1 MGHFIIRTAS
11 RSVTKRFLTVSHLSA
26 PASGLRINA
35 DRLLETLH
43 HTCQW
48 GATHRYG
55 EFVTLILRFFFFFWN
70 SREADV
76 QNSGPAE
83 TGMARLSLSD
93 DDAQVRRWFAEETQK
108 LGCNLVVDQMGNMFA
123 NKRGSA
129 PDPTPM
135 IAMGSHLDTQPRGGR
150 YDGILGVVSAVEVLR
165 TLAENGHKT
174 HHNVGVVNW
183 TKYVA
188 DFLFSSFL
196 LRLCG
201 SLSNGVNSEEG
212 ARFPKSMMASGVWAG
227 KIPLDKAYSLPDI
240 VDPSVTVK
248 SELQRLGYIG
258 DVACSSAAYPL
269 KAHFELHIEQG
280 PILEQAKKRIGVV
293 QGGQGYRWFTIT
305 VTGRDAHTGTTPL
318 NNRSDPLLAAAKMIA
333 SSNEIASK
341 LNGLASTGVIKIPSN
356 SSTNT
361 IASQVTFTLDIRH
374 PDDATLDE
382 MQRLLF
388 ESFESIAKKDG
399 RGVQLD
405 WTLDTDSPATKFDP
419 DCIKMV
425 AKAATDLLGD
435 QGWQYITSGAGH
447 DSINTSSQCPTTMI
461 FVPCKDGVSHHPEEY
476 CSPEDW

>member
-1 MGHFIIRTAS
+1 MARLPLRKASHF
-11 RSVTKRFLTVSHLSA
+11 VQKRLFTVSHVSA
-26 PASGLRINA
+26 SASGFRINA
-35 DRLLETLH
+35 DRLAETLH

-48 GATHRYG
+48 GAAHRYG
-55 EFVTLILRFFFFFWN
+55 
-70 SREADV
+70 D
-76 QNSGPAE
+76 GPTE
-83 TGMARLSLSD
+83 TGMARLALSD

-129 PDPTPM
+129 PEPTPM

-150 YDGILGVVSAVEVLR
+150 YDGILGVVAAVEVMR

-174 HHNVGVVNW
+174 HHNIGIVNW
-183 TKYVA
+183 T
-188 DFLFSSFL
+188 
-196 LRLCG
+196 
-201 SLSNGVNSEEG
+201 NEEG

-227 KIPLDKAYSLPDI
+227 KIPLEDAYSLPDI
-240 VDPSVTVK
+240 MDPSATVK

-258 DVACSSAAYPL
+258 DVACSSTGYPL

-280 PILEQAKKRIGVV
+280 PILEQTGKRIGVV

-333 SSNEIASK
+333 SSNYVAK
-341 LNGLASTGVIKIPSN
+341 DFNALASTGVIKIPQN
-356 SSTNT
+356 SSPNT
-361 IASQVTFTLDIRH
+361 IPSQVTFTLDIRH
-374 PDDATLDE
+374 PEDAVLNVVE
-382 MQRLLF
+382 NRIF
-388 ESFESIAKKDG
+388 ESFEAIAKKDG
-399 RGVQLD
+399 RGVQLN
-405 WTLDTDSPATKFDP
+405 WTLDTDSPATLFDP

-425 AKAATDLLGD
+425 AKAATDLLGE

-476 CSPEDW
+476 CSPEDCAIGTQTLLDSVLNYDKLKQNSHS

>member
-55 EFVTLILRFFFFFWN
+55 
-70 SREADV
+70 D
-76 QNSGPAE
+76 GPAE

-183 TKYVA
+183 T
-188 DFLFSSFL
+188 
-196 LRLCG
+196 
-201 SLSNGVNSEEG
+201 NEEG

-476 CSPEDW
+476 CSPEDCALGAQALLESVLNYDRLVEVADPRR